1 MNILGTITGTPPPY
15 IPPALP
21 DILTGLMIHHKMDSG
36 DISGSNLVN
45 YGSNSASVVTGT
57 FTVQTT
63 DKRVGTASIR
73 NTVSTNTQ
81 RITSTV
87 QLPSATIGCN
97 ISFWMKSITNIVS
110 GMFISFLVGTARI
123 TLRTI
128 AVNNVLRLE
137 VNDGVNATTARNNL
151 FTFTPNTWQ
160 HVSVNLHNTT
170 PFVTCYV
177 NGVMVTTTTDNIRV
191 MHSGNTYNM
200 SIFGTAGGT
209 EAQIWACDD
218 FRVYNRTLSN
228 VDVQSLYALT

>member
-97 ISFWMKSITNIVS
+97 ISFWMKSITNVTS

-177 NGVMVTTTTDNIRV
+177 NGVMVTTTTDNTRV
-191 MHSGNTYNM
+191 MHSENTYNM

-218 FRVYNRTLSN
+218 FRVYNRPLSA